1 MLLIKVMLALAWFVC
16 AALIFA
22 EAVYIIAMVCGTISG
37 FCRLLKQE
45 FEKTREKERLKQTA

>member
-1 MLLIKVMLALAWFVC
+1 MLLIKILLALAWFVC

-22 EAVYIIAMVCGTISG
+22 EAVYIIAMVCGTIGG

-45 FEKTREKERLKQTA
+45 FGKARERERLKQTA

>member
-1 MLLIKVMLALAWFVC
+1 MLLIKALPALAWFMC

-37 FCRLLKQE
+37 SCRLLKQE
-45 FEKTREKERLKQTA
+45 FGKAREKERLKRTA

>member
-1 MLLIKVMLALAWFVC
+1 MLLIVLLALAWFMC

-37 FCRLLKQE
+37 SCQLLKQE
-45 FEKTREKERLKQTA
+45 FGKAREKERLNQTA